1 MTQQET
7 PSPAEQDGPFA
18 ELLGI
23 RPGQSAD
30 GVGTAFMT
38 VADKHRQRAGAVQG
52 GILVALA
59 DYAFFR
65 ACRSV
70 LKEGE
75 HAVTIELKLNFIAPA
90 REGDSYGPQRYQE
103 PGRSHHSCGYGNH
116 GTGRQSHRHGS
127 RNLHD
132 GVRPA
137 RESKDGLSAKVFSKS
152 RMAAFHLE
160 PSFRRKP
167 ESRTF
172 RHNGLRDSHLRGNDG
187 LTLKRPC

>member
-1 MTQQET
+1 MTQQAT
-7 PSPAEQDGPFA
+7 PPPADQDGPFA
-18 ELLGI
+18 ALLGI
-23 RPGQSAD
+23 RPGESAD

-90 REGDSYGPQRYQE
+90 IDGELTA
-103 PGRSHHSCGYGNH
+103 RSSI
-116 GTGRQSHRHGS
+116 
-127 RNLHD
+127 
-132 GVRPA
+132 
-137 RESKDGLSAKVFSKS
+137 KS
-152 RMAAFHLE
+152 RGGRIIVGDMEITGPDDRLIATGVGTYMTVYD
-160 PSFRRKP
+160 RRTNPK
-167 ESRTF
+167 T
-172 RHNGLRDSHLRGNDG
+172 D
-187 LTLKRPC
+187 

>member
-23 RPGQSAD
+23 RPGESAD

-90 REGDSYGPQRYQE
+90 IEGE
-103 PGRSHHSCGYGNH
+103 LTARSSI
-116 GTGRQSHRHGS
+116 
-127 RNLHD
+127 
-132 GVRPA
+132 
-137 RESKDGLSAKVFSKS
+137 KS
-152 RMAAFHLE
+152 RGGRIIVGDMEITGPDDRLIATGLGTYMTVYD
-160 PSFRRKP
+160 RRTNP
-167 ESRTF
+167 RA
-172 RHNGLRDSHLRGNDG
+172 D
-187 LTLKRPC
+187 

>member
-1 MTQQET
+1 MTQQGT
-7 PSPAEQDGPFA
+7 PPPAEQDGPFA
-18 ELLGI
+18 ELLDI
-23 RPGQSAD
+23 RPGESAD

-90 REGDSYGPQRYQE
+90 REGDLTA
-103 PGRSHHSCGYGNH
+103 RS
-116 GTGRQSHRHGS
+116 
-127 RNLHD
+127 
-132 GVRPA
+132 VI
-137 RESKDGLSAKVFSKS
+137 KS
-152 RMAAFHLE
+152 RGGRIIVADMEIMGPDGNLIATGLGTYMTVYD
-160 PSFRRKP
+160 RRANP
-167 ESRTF
+167 RT
-172 RHNGLRDSHLRGNDG
+172 D
-187 LTLKRPC
+187 

>member
-1 MTQQET
+1 MPGQQSSST
-7 PSPAEQDGPFA
+7 NEQDGPFA

-23 RPGQSAD
+23 RPGISAD

-38 VADKHRQRAGAVQG
+38 VEAKHRQSAGAVQG

-90 REGDSYGPQRYQE
+90 REGELTARTSIISRGGRIIVGDMEIKGPDDNLIAT
-103 PGRSHHSCGYGNH
+103 GL
-116 GTGRQSHRHGS
+116 GTYMTVYDRRT
-127 RNLHD
+127 N
-132 GVRPA
+132 RPA
-137 RESKDGLSAKVFSKS
+137 EA
-152 RMAAFHLE
+152 
-160 PSFRRKP
+160 
-167 ESRTF
+167 
-172 RHNGLRDSHLRGNDG
+172 
-187 LTLKRPC
+187 

>member
-1 MTQQET
+1 MSYQGSQEGR
-7 PSPAEQDGPFA
+7 DGPFA

-23 RPGQSAD
+23 RPGESAD

-38 VADKHRQRAGAVQG
+38 VEDKHRQRAGVVQG

-90 REGDSYGPQRYQE
+90 RDGELTARSAIKNRGGRIIVGDMEIFGAD
-103 PGRSHHSCGYGNH
+103 
-116 GTGRQSHRHGS
+116 GTLIATGIGTYMT
-127 RNLHD
+127 
-132 GVRPA
+132 VFARPTT
-137 RESKDGLSAKVFSKS
+137 
-152 RMAAFHLE
+152 
-160 PSFRRKP
+160 PS
-167 ESRTF
+167 T
-172 RHNGLRDSHLRGNDG
+172 DSD
-187 LTLKRPC
+187 

>member
-1 MTQQET
+1 MTQQEAS
-7 PSPAEQDGPFA
+7 SPAEQDGPFA
-18 ELLGI
+18 ELLDI
-23 RPGQSAD
+23 RPGESAA

-90 REGDSYGPQRYQE
+90 REGDLTA
-103 PGRSHHSCGYGNH
+103 RS
-116 GTGRQSHRHGS
+116 
-127 RNLHD
+127 
-132 GVRPA
+132 VI
-137 RESKDGLSAKVFSKS
+137 KS
-152 RMAAFHLE
+152 RGGRIIVADMEIMGPDGNLIATGLGTYMTVYD
-160 PSFRRKP
+160 RRVNP
-167 ESRTF
+167 RT
-172 RHNGLRDSHLRGNDG
+172 D
-187 LTLKRPC
+187 